1 MVLLTFEG
9 IIYVVSGNLETRL
22 NNLMNILIVS
32 DIYNTDFRIIWR
44 ITNSFRLQLSDIF
57 HDDRF
62 RGKLLNDKVA
72 QELMK
77 TDSYYYNPKMS
88 VEEILSRT
96 IPLGKQVDKRRF
108 DIDIKHFKWLVVDNL
123 NGKRICMIPS
133 GILKAKDHKEKMTH
147 MYESLKLNTMIE
159 GYINMFIN
167 LTKEHDLYSVY
178 IHQNNDIEQ
187 YKNLIHEM
195 NNVYGN
201 GKPIKVFVAFSS
213 LKFDIKSSKEWT
225 KELTEEFGDDNVIC
239 LKIADHNEQLAN
251 IINFICLRKIEKIHC
266 IGHID
271 PYLHEIYQS
280 ANNIVTMK
288 KSKLDMNNN
297 NHAPISI

>member
-1 MVLLTFEG
+1 MVSLTFEG
-9 IIYVVSGNLETRL
+9 IIYVISGNLEARL
-22 NNLMNILIVS
+22 NNLMNILIAS
-32 DIYNTDFRIIWR
+32 NIYKNDFRIIWR
-44 ITNSFRLQLSDIF
+44 VTNSFRLQLSDIF
-57 HDDRF
+57 HDERF
-62 RGKLLNDKVA
+62 RGKLLNDEDV

-96 IPLGKQVDKRRF
+96 IPFGQQVDKKRF

-123 NGKRICMIPS
+123 NGKRMYMIPS
-133 GILKAKDHKEKMTH
+133 GILKTKDHQEKIAN
-147 MYESLKLNTMIE
+147 MYNSLKLNTMIE

-167 LTKEHDLYSVY
+167 LTKEHNLHSVY
-178 IHQNNDIEQ
+178 IHQNNDIQQ
-187 YKNLIHEM
+187 YKDLIHEM
-195 NNVYGN
+195 KNVYGN
-201 GKPIKVFVAFSS
+201 GQPIKVFVAFSS
-213 LKFDIKSSKEWT
+213 MNFDIKLSKEWT
-225 KELTEEFGDDNVIC
+225 NELTEEFGDDNVIC

-251 IINFICLRKIEKIHC
+251 IINFICMRKIEKIHC

-288 KSKLDMNNN
+288 KSKLYTN
-297 NHAPISI
+297 